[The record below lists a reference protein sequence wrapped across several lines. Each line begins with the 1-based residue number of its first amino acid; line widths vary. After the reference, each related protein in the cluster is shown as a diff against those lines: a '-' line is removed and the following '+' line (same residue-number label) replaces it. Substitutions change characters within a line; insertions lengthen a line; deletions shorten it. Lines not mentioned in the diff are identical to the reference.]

1 MTDRVW
7 IPVADADAW
16 ALATTV
22 DVRDGDLVTLRRDG
36 TDHTVQMTRAE
47 LEALPA
53 AVLDEAVDDLTAL
66 SSVHDATML
75 DTLRRRHAADE
86 IFTSI
91 GPVVISVNPFK
102 PVPSCAP
109 DSIARLSQQGEAAPP
124 HVARVASV
132 AYRKMTGDDGS
143 PPRAQS
149 ILISGESGAGKTE
162 SCKLCLMAL
171 ASVSG
176 SSQGA
181 TEGAVESALL
191 LEVR

>member
-22 DVRDGDLVTLRRDG
+22 DDRDGDLVTLRRDG

-86 IFTSI
+86 IFMQPKWSFA
-91 GPVVISVNPFK
+91 VSVDSH
-102 PVPSCAP
+102 SCWMANRKSAN
-109 DSIARLSQQGEAAPP
+109 DS
-124 HVARVASV
+124 
-132 AYRKMTGDDGS
+132 
-143 PPRAQS
+143 
-149 ILISGESGAGKTE
+149 SG
-162 SCKLCLMAL
+162 L
-171 ASVSG
+171 
-176 SSQGA
+176 
-181 TEGAVESALL
+181 
-191 LEVR
+191 

>member
-132 AYRKMTGDDGS
+132 AYRKLTGDDGS

-149 ILISGESGAGKTE
+149 ILISGESGAGKSEACRRASACVKDTKRKKDFAAHLTGWP
-162 SCKLCLMAL
+162 KLPSL
-171 ASVSG
+171 V
-176 SSQGA
+176 
-181 TEGAVESALL
+181 
-191 LEVR
+191 